1 MAIATPTKAFG
12 ASIKR
17 REDPRLITG
26 RGKFTDDVRLA
37 NTAVAAIVRS
47 PHGHA
52 EITSIDTSKA
62 KAHEGV
68 LAVYTYEDVKSLYPG
83 MPCAWAIT
91 NTNDTLKLPT
101 YPTLADGRVR
111 YFGEAVAMVVAVDA
125 ATAHDAADLV
135 EVEYRA
141 LPAVTNP
148 AKALEAGAP
157 QIHDSVPGNQAF
169 KWALVGGDTDGALAA
184 AEVRISQVLVNQRLI
199 PTPLETRAALAD
211 YNQATGELTLYVT
224 SQNPH
229 VHRLVASLACGGAIP
244 EHKIRVIAGD
254 VGGGFGAKL
263 PFYAGEALCI
273 YASKTLGVPVKWTE
287 SRSENFVATSH
298 GRDHVQHVEV
308 GATSEG
314 RVTALKVH
322 AAASLGAYASTAAPG
337 VPTWLFGCI
346 IQGPYDIPNN
356 EVHVTGV
363 YTNTTPTDAY
373 RGAGRPE
380 ATYILERVMDLVAAK
395 VGRDP
400 ADVRRLNFVKK
411 EQFPF
416 KVANG
421 TLTYDSGDYD
431 LTLDAVLKAV
441 DYDGLRHW
449 QAQQRAQGKL
459 VGIGLSSFVEVCGL
473 GPSSAANAM
482 GFAGG
487 LYDSATVR
495 VHPLGKVTVLTG
507 VHSHGQ
513 GHETAFAQI
522 VADEL
527 GVTVDDVDV
536 VHGDTDKVQ
545 HGMGTYGSRSAPVGG
560 GALKIAATKVR
571 TKAQKIAAHLL
582 EVAEEDI
589 EFVDGAFRVK
599 GAHDRSKSIGDCAF
613 AAYMAGNLPAGV
625 GPMLEEQHYYDPEN
639 FVFPFG
645 AHVCVVEVDRDTGET
660 QIQRYAAV
668 DDCGMIIN
676 PLLRDGQVHGG
687 IAQGIGQALWEEAVY
702 DENGQLLS
710 GSLMDYAI
718 PKASLLPNFEL
729 GHTVTPSPHNPLG
742 VKGIGEAGT
751 IASTPAVVNA
761 VLDALAPL
769 GITHLDMPLR
779 PAKVWAAITNASH

>member
-12 ASIKR
+12 ASVKR

-26 RGKFTDDVRLA
+26 KGKYTDDVRLA
-37 NTAVAAIVRS
+37 NAAVASFVRS

-52 EITSIDTSKA
+52 RIVSIDTSKA
-62 KAHEGV
+62 AAHEGV
-68 LAVYTYEDVKSLYPG
+68 LAVYTYDDVKSLYPA
-83 MPCAWAIT
+83 MPCAWPTT
-91 NTNDTLKLPT
+91 NTGDSLKLAT
-101 YPTLADGRVR
+101 YPTLATGKVR
-111 YFGEAVAMVVAVDA
+111 FFGEAVAMVVAVDA
-125 ATAHDAADLV
+125 ATARDAADLV
-135 EVEYRA
+135 DVEYDP
-141 LPAVTNP
+141 LPAVINP
-148 AKALEAGAP
+148 EAALAADAP
-157 QIHDSVPGNQAF
+157 QIHDDIPHNQAF
-169 KWALVGGDTDGALAA
+169 KWSLVGGATDDALAH
-184 AEVRISQVLVNQRLI
+184 AEVRISQTLINQRLI
-199 PTPLETRAALAD
+199 PTPLETRAAVAD
-211 YNQATGELTLYVT
+211 YNQSSGEVTLYVT

-229 VHRLVASLACGGAIP
+229 IHRLLASFATGGALP

-254 VGGGFGAKL
+254 VGGGFGAKI
-263 PFYAGEALCI
+263 PFYSGEALCI
-273 YASKTLGVPVKWTE
+273 FASKTLGVPVKWTE
-287 SRSENFVATSH
+287 TRSENYVATTH
-298 GRDHVQHVEV
+298 GRDHVQHIEI
-308 GATSEG
+308 GATREG
-314 RVTALKVH
+314 KITALKVH
-322 AAASLGAYASTAAPG
+322 AIASLGAYPSTAAPG

-380 ATYILERVMDLVAAK
+380 ATYILERAIDLVAAK

-400 ADVRRLNFVKK
+400 ADVRRVNFVKK
-411 EQFPF
+411 DQFPY

-421 TLTYDSGDYD
+421 TLTYDSGDYE
-431 LTLDAVLKAV
+431 LALDAALKAV

-449 QAQQRAQGKL
+449 QAEQRAHGKL
-459 VGIGLSSFVEVCGL
+459 VGIGFSSFVEVCGL

-482 GFAGG
+482 GFIGG

-513 GHETAFAQI
+513 GHETSFAQI

-527 GVTVDDVDV
+527 GVGVDDVDI

-571 TKAQKIAAHLL
+571 EKALKIAAHLM
-582 EVAEEDI
+582 EVAEEDV
-589 EFVDGAFRVK
+589 EFVDNAFRVK
-599 GAHDRSKSIGDCAF
+599 GSADKSKTIADCAF
-613 AAYMAGNLPAGV
+613 AAYMGGNLPAGV

-639 FVFPFG
+639 FVYPFG
-645 AHVCVVEVDRDTGET
+645 THICVVEVDKETGET
-660 QIQRYAAV
+660 HLVRYLAV
-668 DDCGMIIN
+668 DDCGRIIN

-687 IAQGIGQALWEEAVY
+687 IAQGIAQALWEEAVY

-718 PKASLLPNFEL
+718 PKASFLPHFEL
-729 GHTVTPSPHNPLG
+729 GHTETPSPHNPLG

-761 VLDALAPL
+761 VMDALAPL
-769 GITHLDMPLR
+769 GISHLDMPLR
-779 PAKVWAAITNASH
+779 PAKVWAAIEHTAH